1 MDLQKN
7 EIGKIVGSNLF
18 KSFNTTQVLID
29 CNFSIRL
36 GEITTIVGRSG
47 CGKTTLL
54 KCINGIE
61 TIDSGQ
67 LSIETQKGSIPST
80 AKKYQSNFGL
90 VLQGGFL
97 WRRKTILE
105 NIITAPLLLNHSKSE
120 TNEKAISLLKKFGI
134 VNKKNQ
140 YPENLSGGEQ
150 QRAAVARAL
159 IMEPKILLLDE
170 ITFSLDPFN
179 KLDVLDTILKIK
191 SDGYTIVLVS
201 HDISFSKKVSDN
213 ILYMDNGKIL
223 ETIPKA
229 EFENSNGFGHE
240 FLNLGV

>member
-7 EIGKIVGSNLF
+7 EIGKIVGSILL

-29 CNFSIRL
+29 CSFSIHL
-36 GEITTIVGRSG
+36 GEITTIIGRSG

-54 KCINGIE
+54 KCIHGIE
-61 TIDSGQ
+61 KIDSGQ
-67 LSIETQKGSIPST
+67 LFIETQTRNIQSSEKN
-80 AKKYQSNFGL
+80 YQTNFGL

-105 NIITAPLLLNHSKSE
+105 NITTAPLLLNHPKSE
-120 TNEKAISLLKKFGI
+120 AIEKAISLLKKFGI
-134 VNKKNQ
+134 ENKKNA

-150 QRAAVARAL
+150 QRAAIARAL

-170 ITFSLDPFN
+170 ITFSLDPYN
-179 KLDVLDTILKIK
+179 KLDVLEAIYKLK
-191 SDGYTIVLVS
+191 SDGFTIVLVS
-201 HDISFSKKVSDN
+201 HDIAFSKKVSDS

-223 ETIPKA
+223 ESISK
-229 EFENSNGFGHE
+229 ENFDA
-240 FLNLGV
+240 FLLP

>member
-1 MDLQKN
+1 MDLRKN
-7 EIGKIVGSNLF
+7 EIGKIVGANLF
-18 KSFNTTQVLID
+18 KSFNTTPVLED
-29 CNFSIRL
+29 CSFSIRL
-36 GEITTIVGRSG
+36 GEITTIIGRSG

-67 LSIETQKGSIPST
+67 LFIETQKGNIPFT
-80 AKKYQSNFGL
+80 EKKYKSNFGL

-105 NIITAPLLLNHSKSE
+105 NITIAPLLLKHPKSE
-120 TNEKAISLLKKFGI
+120 TIDKAISLLKKFGI
-134 VNKKNQ
+134 ENKKNQ

-150 QRAAVARAL
+150 QRAAIARAL

-191 SDGYTIVLVS
+191 DEGFTVILVS
-201 HDISFSKKVSDN
+201 HDISFSKKVSDS
-213 ILYMDNGKIL
+213 ILYMNEGKIL
-223 ETIPKA
+223 ESISKNN
-229 EFENSNGFGHE
+229 FENSNGFGHD
-240 FLNLGV
+240 FLSLGV